1 MHKNDV
7 RQLLQRIQEILVS
20 HKSGYVQVVTE
31 LIRLADTDQEEMYR
45 RLNSRQIWGG
55 AESIANEALASNP
68 GIEEWLWKSEI
79 RDFREIM
86 IQLGEHL
93 MSRDDAYPDI
103 SSWLLAF
110 NNWNQSDI

>member
-1 MHKNDV
+1 MHENEV
-7 RQLLQRIQEILVS
+7 RQALQRIQEILQAHQS
-20 HKSGYVQVVTE
+20 NYVEIVTE
-31 LIRLADTDQEEMYR
+31 LVRLSGSDQDAMYR
-45 RLNSRQIWGG
+45 KLNTRHIWGG

-68 GIEEWLWKSEI
+68 GIEEWIWKSEI
-79 RDFREIM
+79 RDFRELM

>member
-31 LIRLADTDQEEMYR
+31 LIRLADTDQEEMYH
-45 RLNSRQIWGG
+45 RLNCRQIWGG